1 MWVLRCVE
9 GFFLLCKVVSLFVVV
24 FIYYTIRTGIL
35 IFICKRGGGD
45 RRVTKFFFFF
55 MNLDFGKPHFLRF
68 DEGEGRF
75 LKHRRQSQ
83 EGGWSNKNLPCPPPI
98 MSTWFVTYP
107 GGSLEGLLG

>member
-45 RRVTKFFFFF
+45 RRVTKFFFF

-98 MSTWFVTYP
+98 MSTWFVTYYL
-107 GGSLEGLLG
+107 SCSR